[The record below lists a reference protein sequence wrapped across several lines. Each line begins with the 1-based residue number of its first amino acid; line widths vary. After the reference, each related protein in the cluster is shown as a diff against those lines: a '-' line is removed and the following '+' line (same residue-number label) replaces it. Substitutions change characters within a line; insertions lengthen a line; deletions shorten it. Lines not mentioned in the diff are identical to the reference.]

1 MIIINEYATSRVN
14 LGGRGGAENK
24 IKRVFR
30 GMTRVNAELFDATL
44 KDGTRLE
51 FKKQRDL
58 QWFDAGKY
66 HNLSSE
72 DGDILM
78 TFILTTKKSKTKK
91 IKSGLIETIFTIP
104 LKDFLDIL
112 TTTEAHQIHGWEWSN
127 IETCYSQKKKYK
139 TQQAKIKVG
148 VRKFLENNRE
158 KVDVLWTR

>member
-1 MIIINEYATSRVN
+1 MINEYATSRVN

-91 IKSGLIETIFTIP
+91 IKSIP